1 MKSNLVLKS
10 LNSPTKITEM
20 GQKIL
25 IHLKETISDLRQKLP
40 LYKSKIPNLLTLESN
55 AVEKLQNIN
64 QAKPTVIS
72 LPDPRYAGWMRE
84 TDEYK
89 NWKVEVNAAEKD
101 LQDKTKRV
109 QSTRAKIF
117 KAENDIILCV
127 SQAACF
133 SRLFHDEA
141 EDGDCQLCA
150 KKALDLEVTT
160 CNHSFCGVCILNFV
174 RRNSHCPVC
183 NTSLQ
188 IHDISSSS
196 KSKKKNQTKD
206 VKKGKKEKEN
216 DRYLDIRNDYGTKIS
231 AIIKSINEILS
242 SDPTYKIIV
251 FSKWDNL
258 LSTLGDILDQTYE
271 EETGGQP
278 IYVSCKGNVIVKN
291 KMIQQFNNMDENSPR
306 VLFLSLTSA
315 ASGTH
320 LTVASHII
328 LVDPPA
334 GTKEEAIAYDSQA
347 IARSHRI
354 GQEKQVVVLR
364 FIMENTIDH
373 DDYLKAYGGDL

>member
-1 MKSNLVLKS
+1 MHTTIEIEFGIEISQFTNQNHRNGTKDI
-10 LNSPTKITEM
+10 NSFERNNIRSSAKTSPMQIKNSQSFNI
-20 GQKIL
+20 G
-25 IHLKETISDLRQKLP
+25 
-40 LYKSKIPNLLTLESN
+40 IP
-55 AVEKLQNIN
+55 
-64 QAKPTVIS
+64 
-72 LPDPRYAGWMRE
+72 
-84 TDEYK
+84 
-89 NWKVEVNAAEKD
+89 
-101 LQDKTKRV
+101 
-109 QSTRAKIF
+109 
-117 KAENDIILCV
+117 LCV

-133 SRLFHDEA
+133 SRLFPDEA

-196 KSKKKNQTKD
+196 KKKNQTKN
-206 VKKGKKEKEN
+206 VKTGKKEKEN
-216 DRYLDIRNDYGTKIS
+216 DRFLDIRNNYGTKIS
-231 AIIKSINEILS
+231 AIIKLINEILS

-271 EETGGQP
+271 EKTGGQS

-328 LVDPPA
+328 LVDPP
-334 GTKEEAIAYDSQA
+334 GTKEESIAYDSQA